1 MTFLEINDDK
11 YSLTKP
17 IRTFIFLTLCVTVGL
32 IVFVLIMYG
41 ILHAATSSGFE
52 TLASTVED
60 DNNER
65 ERIDDNDEFEDV

>member
-1 MTFLEINDDK
+1 MVFMELIEDQ

-17 IRTFIFLTLCVTVGL
+17 IRTFIFLSLCVSIGL
-32 IVFVLIMYG
+32 FVFVLLMYAV
-41 ILHAATSSGFE
+41 LYMATSSGFE
-52 TLASTVED
+52 TLASTVE